1 MKYQQSA
8 AVMALFL
15 GTSKASAPQSVS
27 LFATGM
33 NGDEDLAEDITMKG
47 DKFHYIQKT
56 PTETKKVGKKAEPA
70 AAGSCNP
77 GETASVDGNCYFE
90 GENVQTYADPPEK
103 VLNMDPKIARG
114 ATSFYGQT
122 ASLVQV
128 ADEKHETEKLHV
140 LEPIPSHV
148 ASFLDF
154 PNQRTAFYAQLED
167 DKPKAYAGHFQST
180 DEKYVRKYDTKGFG
194 ANGGAEKVS
203 VPDPRIGHTHTTFYD
218 KKNGLWRQDQAAL
231 IQEEDTPI
239 ADSHESSQGAHAYE
253 QGMESSEGIADAR
266 AFIRSDQPSQRN
278 KGSHTVA
285 DPISPSDMDPWVYE
299 YSKDNTNSQT
309 QWHDLKHKPSE
320 YATAQK
326 SKKDIAEPGM
336 EEEVH
341 GFASDN
347 VDVLPATRRDNEQ
360 YAYNGS
366 GPSAF
371 PPSFLKR
378 GKRDIAEPGM
388 EPNVHWFA
396 SDNVDVLPATR
407 RDNEQYDYNGTGPKA
422 FPPQAF
428 LKRGK
433 RDIAEPG
440 MEPNVHWFASD
451 NVDVLPAT
459 RRDNEQYD
467 YNGTGPKA
475 FPPQAFL
482 KRGKRD
488 IAEPGMEP
496 NVHWFASDNVDV
508 LPATRRDNEQYDYN
522 GTGPKAFPPQ
532 SMSHKGKKD
541 IAEPG
546 MEEEVHGFASDNV
559 DVLPATRRDN
569 EQYAY
574 NGSGPSA
581 FPPQAFLHR
590 GKGKKDIAEPKMDEE
605 VHGFASDNVDVLP
618 ATRRDNEQ
626 YAYNGSGP
634 SAFPASL
641 YARGHKIGKRDIAE
655 PGMEPN
661 VHWFASDQVD
671 VLPATRRDN
680 EQYDYNGTGPKAF
693 PPTYA
698 QQSSTTEDIAN
709 HEVRPD
715 VWVEV
720 HKMIN
725 PASNWRVQ
733 EAPKS
738 TYIPSPAA
746 TGPP

>member
-56 PTETKKVGKKAEPA
+56 PTEAKKVGKKAEPA
-70 AAGSCNP
+70 AAGTCNP

-103 VLNMDPKIARG
+103 VLNMDPKIARHG
-114 ATSFYGQT
+114 TSFYGQT

-128 ADEKHETEKLHV
+128 DDEKHETEKLHV

-231 IQEEDTPI
+231 IQEEETPI
-239 ADSHESSQGAHAYE
+239 NDAPTQGAHAYE

-278 KGSHTVA
+278 KGSKTVA
-285 DPISPSDMDPWVYE
+285 DPISPADMDPWVYE

-309 QWHDLKHKPSE
+309 QWHDLKHKPAE

-366 GPSAF
+366 GPS
-371 PPSFLKR
+371 
-378 GKRDIAEPGM
+378 
-388 EPNVHWFA
+388 
-396 SDNVDVLPATR
+396 
-407 RDNEQYDYNGTGPKA
+407 A

-475 FPPQAFL
+475 FPP
-482 KRGKRD
+482 
-488 IAEPGMEP
+488 
-496 NVHWFASDNVDV
+496 
-508 LPATRRDNEQYDYN
+508 
-522 GTGPKAFPPQ
+522 
-532 SMSHKGKKD
+532 
-541 IAEPG
+541 
-546 MEEEVHGFASDNV
+546 
-559 DVLPATRRDN
+559 
-569 EQYAY
+569 
-574 NGSGPSA
+574 
-581 FPPQAFLHR
+581 
-590 GKGKKDIAEPKMDEE
+590 
-605 VHGFASDNVDVLP
+605 
-618 ATRRDNEQ
+618 
-626 YAYNGSGP
+626 
-634 SAFPASL
+634 
-641 YARGHKIGKRDIAE
+641 
-655 PGMEPN
+655 
-661 VHWFASDQVD
+661 
-671 VLPATRRDN
+671 
-680 EQYDYNGTGPKAF
+680 
-693 PPTYA
+693 
-698 QQSSTTEDIAN
+698 
-709 HEVRPD
+709 
-715 VWVEV
+715 
-720 HKMIN
+720 
-725 PASNWRVQ
+725 
-733 EAPKS
+733 
-738 TYIPSPAA
+738 
-746 TGPP
+746 